1 MSATKWGV
9 KSEIIVR
16 LSKAIISKSSLMEDD
31 KQKRSLILTL
41 VQVISASELKN
52 EYLKYFETVKKQML
66 LGKSWRVFSLKRGN
80 NYGS

>member
-1 MSATKWGV
+1 MGGEGIRNMSTTKWGV

-41 VQVISASELKN
+41 VQVWS
-52 EYLKYFETVKKQML
+52 
-66 LGKSWRVFSLKRGN
+66 
-80 NYGS
+80 